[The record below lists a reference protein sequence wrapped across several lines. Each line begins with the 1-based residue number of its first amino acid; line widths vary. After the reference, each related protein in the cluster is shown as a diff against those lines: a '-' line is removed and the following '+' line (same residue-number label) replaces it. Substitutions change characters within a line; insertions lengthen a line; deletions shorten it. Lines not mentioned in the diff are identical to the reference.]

1 MLTVMSALAQDIIK
15 FELNERR
22 ISNCSQM
29 SFLLQLLL
37 CATKAQLPTLES
49 FWTDSLLTNPQPP
62 AADVRWPRQK
72 VLMSNLQ
79 HLQLTYNQITKV
91 VIIIYEYSQK
101 GLSSSST
108 ALFPG
113 ISWFPLLNQL
123 PWTLKNLHT
132 DMTLV
137 IVCFWI
143 QVSKWKKKKSK

>member
-1 MLTVMSALAQDIIK
+1 MSALAQDIIK

-22 ISNCSQM
+22 ISSCSQM

-49 FWTDSLLTNPQPP
+49 CWTDSLLTNPQPP
-62 AADVRWPRQK
+62 AADVRWPHQK

-91 VIIIYEYSQK
+91 VIIIYEYSQE
-101 GLSSSST
+101 GLSSSS
-108 ALFPG
+108 AAIFPG

-123 PWTLKNLHT
+123 PWTLKNLHL

>member
-1 MLTVMSALAQDIIK
+1 
-15 FELNERR
+15 
-22 ISNCSQM
+22 M

-49 FWTDSLLTNPQPP
+49 CWTDSLLTNPQPP